1 MPLSVGLNDLELLPG
16 RPIGE
21 GKPTFII
28 AEIGQNH
35 NGDIQI
41 AKKLIEQAQ
50 KIGADCV
57 KFQKS
62 SLEDKFTTTALE
74 RQYDSIHSYGNT
86 YGDHK
91 RFLEFSFEEYQ
102 TLLDFAKDD
111 IGIPM
116 IASAMDSASVDVVID
131 TFKMP
136 FIKIG
141 SGDSNNPILLEK
153 VAKRSSVNAV
163 ISTGMSDMD
172 DVHRIYKLF
181 KKYRTQNNFI
191 ILHCTSSY
199 PTAFNAVNLNVLIRY
214 KEQFPDIHIGYSGHE
229 LGYVPTIGAVALG
242 ARVVERHITL
252 DKTMKGNDH
261 KCSLDVNEFAEMV
274 RSIRN
279 IELSLGSPEKKFQKC
294 EEDCFKKLGKSLV
307 ACKFLGKGCVISAED
322 VCIKVAIQRNGAWR
336 PQDINKLIGKT
347 CNKDISKEE
356 LIMLEHIIM

>member
-1 MPLSVGLNDLELLPG
+1 MIYDD
-16 RPIGE
+16 
-21 GKPTFII
+21 I
-28 AEIGQNH
+28 AVFWKCPFFNSIPH
-35 NGDIQI
+35 
-41 AKKLIEQAQ
+41 
-50 KIGADCV
+50 
-57 KFQKS
+57 F

-214 KEQFPDIHIGYSGHE
+214 
-229 LGYVPTIGAVALG
+229 
-242 ARVVERHITL
+242 
-252 DKTMKGNDH
+252 
-261 KCSLDVNEFAEMV
+261 C
-274 RSIRN
+274 
-279 IELSLGSPEKKFQKC
+279 LSDEASCYRKIPSHNFTNT
-294 EEDCFKKLGKSLV
+294 SR
-307 ACKFLGKGCVISAED
+307 
-322 VCIKVAIQRNGAWR
+322 IK
-336 PQDINKLIGKT
+336 
-347 CNKDISKEE
+347 
-356 LIMLEHIIM
+356 